1 MDWVRTPISEVIDT
15 STSSIKAIVSRVTV
29 KEVPGLAE
37 KHGAPDDQLDR
48 IQVQHTFVDFN
59 TPTLSNC

>member
-37 KHGAPDDQLDR
+37 KHGVPDDQLDR

>member
-37 KHGAPDDQLDR
+37 KHGVPDDQLDR
-48 IQVQHTFVDFN
+48 IQVQFTYIDFAA
-59 TPTLSNC
+59 PTLSGC